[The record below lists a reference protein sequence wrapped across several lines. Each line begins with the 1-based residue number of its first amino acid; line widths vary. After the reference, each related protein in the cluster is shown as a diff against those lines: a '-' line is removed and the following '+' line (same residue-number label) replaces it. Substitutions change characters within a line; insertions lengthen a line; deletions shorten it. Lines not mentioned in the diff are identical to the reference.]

1 MQMPTLPYTSVAKRA
16 ADEEPIFPLM
26 NVLGT
31 ITVSTFFSG
40 TVERLPPL

>member
-1 MQMPTLPYTSVAKRA
+1 MKSPF
-16 ADEEPIFPLM
+16 FPLI